1 MLDFESRDR
10 ENEDLG
16 KERGRRN
23 LIGKVFPVIFISAVV

>member
-1 MLDFESRDR
+1 MLDFESGDR

-23 LIGKVFPVIFISAVV
+23 LIGEVFPVIVISTVV